1 MTGQTFRMGETVVIE
16 AELESISSS
25 ISDVN
30 IEIRNSVTNS
40 VAVSGTVMEELGNQ
54 KYRYYFDT
62 RLGYSGTS
70 GWSSYSAWAN
80 PIQGGPIIYSG
91 WSGTCGYS
99 SSVSGLYTAT
109 ITGRDSNDHIG
120 TESFKV
126 RIG

>member
-54 KYRYYFDT
+54 KYRYYFDLIPGWRT
-62 RLGYSGTS
+62 FYRLY
-70 GWSSYSAWAN
+70 
-80 PIQGGPIIYSG
+80 
-91 WSGTCGYS
+91 
-99 SSVSGLYTAT
+99 
-109 ITGRDSNDHIG
+109 
-120 TESFKV
+120 
-126 RIG
+126 